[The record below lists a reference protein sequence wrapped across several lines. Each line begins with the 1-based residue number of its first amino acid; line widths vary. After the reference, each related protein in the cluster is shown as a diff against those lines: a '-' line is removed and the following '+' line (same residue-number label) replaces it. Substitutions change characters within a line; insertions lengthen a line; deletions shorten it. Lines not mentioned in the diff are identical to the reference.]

1 MAHSPHRRW
10 KGCCMLCASWIRG
23 DGKAQRMRFSQVRKV
38 GAKRRL
44 RKPTML
50 DD

>member
-10 KGCCMLCASWIRG
+10 KGCCMLCAVWMRG
-23 DGKAQRMRFSQVRKV
+23 DGKAKRMKFADARRL

-44 RKPTML
+44 RKPNL